1 MIGLPYGEKKLSRYA
16 GKTRMIGY
24 CDDMLSC
31 FHLIPERHGQTDRQ
45 TDRQNCYINI
55 ARQCADA
62 R

>member
-1 MIGLPYGEKKLSRYA
+1 MKMFDA
-16 GKTRMIGY
+16 GKTRMIGLPRGEKT
-24 CDDMLSC
+24 DNMLSR
-31 FHLIPERHGQTDRQ
+31 FHLIPECHGR